1 MTLQPDATFEAASY
15 LWFPKQIILIDA
27 NIKNQIVTVKIQY
40 PEFFVSQRIFGFI
53 EVQNFS
59 DDNILVTFNTI
70 WNKTAFHD
78 RQHIFF
84 RY

>member
-40 PEFFVSQRIFGFI
+40 PEFFVSQRIFG
-53 EVQNFS
+53 S
-59 DDNILVTFNTI
+59 
-70 WNKTAFHD
+70 
-78 RQHIFF
+78 
-84 RY
+84 